1 MSSRKDLK
9 RTVNKCC
16 LHVIYECF
24 SFLENTPSLN
34 QENTQLIIS
43 EALDLRNKLIHDI
56 NHPEENN
63 CKLNGSCSFYKNLK
77 KEMLLKTSGLIDR
90 LNNLPR

>member
-1 MSSRKDLK
+1 M
-9 RTVNKCC
+9 
-16 LHVIYECF
+16 IYECF

-34 QENTQLIIS
+34 QENTQLIIL
-43 EALDLRNKLIHDI
+43 EALDLRNKLIREI

-63 CKLNGSCSFYKNLK
+63 YKLNGSGSFYRNLK
-77 KEMLLKTSGLIDR
+77 QELLLKTSDLIDR